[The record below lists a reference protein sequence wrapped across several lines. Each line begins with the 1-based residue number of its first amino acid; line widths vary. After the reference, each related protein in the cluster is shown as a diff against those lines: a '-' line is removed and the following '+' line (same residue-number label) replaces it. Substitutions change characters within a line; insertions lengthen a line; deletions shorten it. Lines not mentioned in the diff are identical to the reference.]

1 MTKRYTG
8 GVVSSSLPT
17 VNAAGASGVFLL
29 SQQSDYQSR
38 NAWPP
43 YKIEESLR
51 FRSAASAYL
60 RRTPTVSGNRTTW
73 TMSMWVKLGRTGTA
87 AAGYIFDGGSSTCL
101 LYTSPSPRD

>member
-8 GVVSSSLPT
+8 GVISSSLPT

-29 SQQSDYQSR
+29 SQQADYQSR

-51 FRSAASAYL
+51 L
-60 RRTPTVSGNRTTW
+60 EQV
-73 TMSMWVKLGRTGTA
+73 
-87 AAGYIFDGGSSTCL
+87 L
-101 LYTSPSPRD
+101 LLI